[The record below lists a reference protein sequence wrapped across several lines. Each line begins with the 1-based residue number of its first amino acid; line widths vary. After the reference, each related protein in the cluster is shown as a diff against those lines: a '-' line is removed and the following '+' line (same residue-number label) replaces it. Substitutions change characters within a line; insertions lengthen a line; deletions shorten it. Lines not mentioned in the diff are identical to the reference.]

1 MIYHKEQQAQWAQ
14 YKIKYQAQLKENNKM
29 SNNIYNILGKLKG
42 ITDNAALTPDTE
54 ATTVYESVDARGS
67 ITEAVKSLEAK
78 YQTFKEAKAKPD
90 FLDVDKDGDKKE
102 PMKQAVKEKKAEPF
116 SSDDYDEYGVRHS
129 SSFNQPP
136 KKAVKDKN
144 NAKGAFKDM
153 FGGDAKDLTSKLKI
167 KEGAGP
173 YTLDDPKHPKFK
185 ANYEKF
191 KKSNPDCKLADFVA
205 AMKKKEKNLSEAAYD
220 EPAEIDADAVA
231 KRKRLQALKD
241 KQEDERAERGSEK
254 TNTPIRKVAGN
265 AYGGAAQKDDVSDLD
280 ESVQF
285 GDTVKNSK
293 AEMKKAKLA
302 KIKEGRVMEETD
314 YFYEQVAKALC
325 EKNPNLNTADSEFA
339 DAVRKEMVAQGI
351 QPNRA
356 RNILLMD
363 EDFLGDVATSYS
375 HYSKEVAECG
385 APMNSHLGGV
395 SELDEIAALAGLP
408 APMAEADVQQ
418 EIGLERSSLEELDES
433 SINEAASRKDFR
445 MVADLIKNISDEAK
459 RKELAQHHA
468 DIFKQQ
474 NPRFSHD
481 KFYAAAGVV
490 EGNAFTGKLAD
501 TPAGETFSL
510 GDKTFTDTSA
520 IEEADMAE
528 GNEFSG
534 ALAAAKA
541 SGAKEFEVAG
551 KRYTVKEDI
560 NVNITANGQEDALN
574 LFRKLAGMDE
584 VTAQPAIQA
593 VGVTELPQDAESAI
607 AQGVVEPCDGAIEVV
622 DAVDEERDPEY
633 VNSPR
638 EQTAGIDAAI
648 PSGNDLHATKRAYK
662 IAQPGDNPM
671 AVAEAKDTSWSK
683 YTSLLKGLTK

>member
-1 MIYHKEQQAQWAQ
+1 
-14 YKIKYQAQLKENNKM
+14 
-29 SNNIYNILGKLKG
+29 
-42 ITDNAALTPDTE
+42 
-54 ATTVYESVDARGS
+54 
-67 ITEAVKSLEAK
+67 
-78 YQTFKEAKAKPD
+78 
-90 FLDVDKDGDKKE
+90 
-102 PMKQAVKEKKAEPF
+102 
-116 SSDDYDEYGVRHS
+116 
-129 SSFNQPP
+129 
-136 KKAVKDKN
+136 
-144 NAKGAFKDM
+144 
-153 FGGDAKDLTSKLKI
+153 
-167 KEGAGP
+167 
-173 YTLDDPKHPKFK
+173 
-185 ANYEKF
+185 
-191 KKSNPDCKLADFVA
+191 
-205 AMKKKEKNLSEAAYD
+205 
-220 EPAEIDADAVA
+220 
-231 KRKRLQALKD
+231 
-241 KQEDERAERGSEK
+241 
-254 TNTPIRKVAGN
+254 
-265 AYGGAAQKDDVSDLD
+265 
-280 ESVQF
+280 
-285 GDTVKNSK
+285 
-293 AEMKKAKLA
+293 
-302 KIKEGRVMEETD
+302 
-314 YFYEQVAKALC
+314 
-325 EKNPNLNTADSEFA
+325 
-339 DAVRKEMVAQGI
+339 MVAQGI

-385 APMNSHLGGV
+385 VPMNSHLGGV

-408 APMAEADVQQ
+408 APVAETDVAQ

-445 MVADLIKNISDEAK
+445 MVADLIKNIPDEAK

-490 EGNAFTGKLAD
+490 NEAELLPNP
-501 TPAGETFSL
+501 PAEINVDMDSL
-510 GDKTFTDTSA
+510 P
-520 IEEADMAE
+520 EAEMAE

-574 LFRKLAGMDE
+574 LFRKLAGME
-584 VTAQPAIQA
+584 QVTAQPVIQA
-593 VGVTELPQDAESAI
+593 VELPQDAESAI
-607 AQGVVEPCDGAIEVV
+607 AQGMI

>member
-1 MIYHKEQQAQWAQ
+1 
-14 YKIKYQAQLKENNKM
+14 M

-42 ITDNAALTPDTE
+42 ITDNAALTPETE

-78 YQTFKEAKAKPD
+78 YQTFKEAKDKPD

-102 PMKQAVKEKKAEPF
+102 PMKKA
-116 SSDDYDEYGVRHS
+116 
-129 SSFNQPP
+129 
-136 KKAVKDKN
+136 AKDKN

-167 KEGAGP
+167 KEGQGP

-220 EPAEIDADAVA
+220 EPAPVDADAVA

-241 KQEDERAERGSEK
+241 KQEDERAERGGEK

-265 AYGGAAQKDDVSDLD
+265 AYGGAASPDPESIDPLEKARDTIGNRRKPIDLGDPELD
-280 ESVQF
+280 ESIKF
-285 GDTVKNSK
+285 GDKIDNSK

-302 KIKEGRVMEETD
+302 KLKESRVMEETD
-314 YFYEQVAKALC
+314 YFYEKVAKSLC
-325 EKNPNLNTADSEFA
+325 AKNSTLDTAGSAFA

-351 QPNRA
+351 DPNRA

-363 EDFLGDVATSYS
+363 EDFLMDVASSYG
-375 HYSKEVAECG
+375 HYCKEVAECG

-395 SELDEIAALAGLP
+395 SELDEIAQLAGLS
-408 APMAEADVQQ
+408 APTREQAM
-418 EIGLERSSLEELDES
+418 GLERSNDMIDEAQGVDINGKEINVGSIEVEGVNSWDRPDFADAYITYAEFMDGTPLSDEELVQLEQQHGDLVNQAAHDSLEGS
-433 SINEAASRKDFR
+433 GDFLEEEDDDFP
-445 MVADLIKNISDEAK
+445 APPPEKNYVLE
-459 RKELAQHHA
+459 KE
-468 DIFKQQ
+468 DDDF
-474 NPRFSHD
+474 
-481 KFYAAAGVV
+481 
-490 EGNAFTGKLAD
+490 
-501 TPAGETFSL
+501 PAPPPEKNYVLEKEIG
-510 GDKTFTDTSA
+510 
-520 IEEADMAE
+520 E

-584 VTAQPAIQA
+584 VTAQPVLQA

-607 AQGVVEPCDGAIEVV
+607 AQGVV

-638 EQTAGIDAAI
+638 EQTAGIGAAI
-648 PSGNDLHATKRAYK
+648 PSGNDLHGAKRAYK
-662 IAQPGDNPM
+662 ITQPGDNPM
-671 AVAEAKDTSWSK
+671 AVTESKKDTSWNK
-683 YTSLLKGLTK
+683 YTGMLKGLLK

>member
-1 MIYHKEQQAQWAQ
+1 
-14 YKIKYQAQLKENNKM
+14 M

-42 ITDNAALTPDTE
+42 ISDTAASTPDIE

-78 YQTFKEAKAKPD
+78 YQTFKEAAAKPD
-90 FLDVDKDGDKKE
+90 FLDLDKDGDKKE

-144 NAKGAFKDM
+144 NAKGAFNDM
-153 FGGDAKDLTSKLKI
+153 FGGDANDLTSKLKI
-167 KEGAGP
+167 KEGQGP
-173 YTLDDPKHPKFK
+173 YELYNPKHPKFK
-185 ANYEKF
+185 ANYEKY
-191 KKSNPDCKLADFVA
+191 KAKHPDCTIAEYVA
-205 AMKKKEKNLSEAAYD
+205 AMKKKEATMNEASYD
-220 EPAEIDADAVA
+220 EPEAPNADAIA
-231 KRKRLQALKD
+231 KRKRLQAIKD
-241 KQEDERAERGSEK
+241 RQEDERAMGSK
-254 TNTPIRKVAGN
+254 DDTNTPIRKVAGK

-280 ESVQF
+280 EGIKF
-285 GDTVKNSK
+285 GDKIANNS
-293 AEMKKAKLA
+293 AELKKAKLA
-302 KIKEGRVMEETD
+302 KVTEGRVMEETD

-385 APMNSHLGGV
+385 VPMNSHLGGV

-408 APMAEADVQQ
+408 APVAETDVAQ

-445 MVADLIKNISDEAK
+445 MVADLIKNIPDEAK

-490 EGNAFTGKLAD
+490 NEAELLPNP
-501 TPAGETFSL
+501 PAEINVDMDSL
-510 GDKTFTDTSA
+510 P
-520 IEEADMAE
+520 EAEMAE

-574 LFRKLAGMDE
+574 LFRKLAGME
-584 VTAQPAIQA
+584 QVTAQPVIQA
-593 VGVTELPQDAESAI
+593 VELPQDAESAI
-607 AQGVVEPCDGAIEVV
+607 AQGMI

>member
-1 MIYHKEQQAQWAQ
+1 MIYHKEHKAQWAQ

-42 ITDNAALTPDTE
+42 ISDTAAPTPDTE

-78 YQTFKEAKAKPD
+78 YQTFKEAAAKPD
-90 FLDVDKDGDKKE
+90 FLDLDKDGDKKE

-153 FGGDAKDLTSKLKI
+153 FGGDANDLTSKLKI
-167 KEGAGP
+167 KEGMDDL
-173 YTLDDPKHPKFK
+173 TDLDSYQFADPDTDTSIDP
-185 ANYEKF
+185 ASA
-191 KKSNPDCKLADFVA
+191 KKSA
-205 AMKKKEKNLSEAAYD
+205 AEKRRRLQDIEDRRAEKDDWFSGKDAEPNVRIHQATYQD
-220 EPAEIDADAVA
+220 EPEELDELTTATGGVVT
-231 KRKRLQALKD
+231 
-241 KQEDERAERGSEK
+241 KQ
-254 TNTPIRKVAGN
+254 GN
-265 AYGGAAQKDDVSDLD
+265 VTTHKGKKYGGEEEQDRREKDIMDRKSRYNVVDVGDD
-280 ESVQF
+280 EDYEINEGTEF
-285 GDTVKNSK
+285 KDAGKIKNS
-293 AEMKKAKLA
+293 APAMKKAKLA

-325 EKNPNLNTADSEFA
+325 EKNPNLNTADSEFEM
-339 DAVRKEMVAQGI
+339 AVRKEMVAQGI

-375 HYSKEVAECG
+375 HYCKEVAECG
-385 APMNSHLGGV
+385 APMNSHLGGI

-408 APMAEADVQQ
+408 APVAETDVAQ

-445 MVADLIKNISDEAK
+445 MVADLIKNIPDEAK

-490 EGNAFTGKLAD
+490 EAELLPNP
-501 TPAGETFSL
+501 PAEINVDMDSL
-510 GDKTFTDTSA
+510 P
-520 IEEADMAE
+520 EAEMAE

-574 LFRKLAGMDE
+574 LFRKLAGME
-584 VTAQPAIQA
+584 QVTAQPVIQA
-593 VGVTELPQDAESAI
+593 VELPQDAESAI
-607 AQGVVEPCDGAIEVV
+607 AQGMI

>member
-1 MIYHKEQQAQWAQ
+1 
-14 YKIKYQAQLKENNKM
+14 M

-42 ITDNAALTPDTE
+42 ITDNAALTPETE

-78 YQTFKEAKAKPD
+78 YQTFKEAKDKPD

-102 PMKQAVKEKKAEPF
+102 PMKKA
-116 SSDDYDEYGVRHS
+116 
-129 SSFNQPP
+129 
-136 KKAVKDKN
+136 AKDKN

-167 KEGAGP
+167 KEGQGP

-220 EPAEIDADAVA
+220 EPAPVDADAVA

-241 KQEDERAERGSEK
+241 KQEDERAEPSGEK

-265 AYGGAAQKDDVSDLD
+265 AYGGAAQKDDLD
-280 ESVQF
+280 EGVQF
-285 GDTVKNSK
+285 GDKIDNSK

-302 KIKEGRVMEETD
+302 KLKESRVMEETD
-314 YFYEQVAKALC
+314 YFYEKVAKSLC
-325 EKNPNLNTADSEFA
+325 AKNSTLDTAGSEFA

-351 QPNRA
+351 DPNRA

-363 EDFLGDVATSYS
+363 EDFLMDVASSYG
-375 HYSKEVAECG
+375 HYCKEVAECG

-395 SELDEIAALAGLP
+395 SELDEIAQLAGLS
-408 APMAEADVQQ
+408 APTRDQAM
-418 EIGLERSSLEELDES
+418 GLERSSADELDEAQGVNINGKEINVG
-433 SINEAASRKDFR
+433 SIEVEGVNSWDRPDF
-445 MVADLIKNISDEAK
+445 ADAYITYAEFMDGTPLSDEELVQLEQQHGDLVNQAAHDSLEGSGDFLEEEDDDFPAPPPEK
-459 RKELAQHHA
+459 NYVLEKE
-468 DIFKQQ
+468 I
-474 NPRFSHD
+474 
-481 KFYAAAGVV
+481 G
-490 EGNAFTGKLAD
+490 
-501 TPAGETFSL
+501 
-510 GDKTFTDTSA
+510 
-520 IEEADMAE
+520 E

-551 KRYTVKEDI
+551 KRYTVKED
-560 NVNITANGQEDALN
+560 VNLN
-574 LFRKLAGMDE
+574 LTASGDQDVINLIARLAGIPGME
-584 VTAQPAIQA
+584 VPTPEGNPILQTQSQQVAQ
-593 VGVTELPQDAESAI
+593 ELPQDAESAI
-607 AQGVVEPCDGAIEVV
+607 AQGVIEPIEVDIV

-683 YTSLLKGLTK
+683 YTSMLKGLLK

>member
-1 MIYHKEQQAQWAQ
+1 
-14 YKIKYQAQLKENNKM
+14 
-29 SNNIYNILGKLKG
+29 
-42 ITDNAALTPDTE
+42 
-54 ATTVYESVDARGS
+54 
-67 ITEAVKSLEAK
+67 
-78 YQTFKEAKAKPD
+78 
-90 FLDVDKDGDKKE
+90 
-102 PMKQAVKEKKAEPF
+102 
-116 SSDDYDEYGVRHS
+116 
-129 SSFNQPP
+129 
-136 KKAVKDKN
+136 
-144 NAKGAFKDM
+144 
-153 FGGDAKDLTSKLKI
+153 
-167 KEGAGP
+167 
-173 YTLDDPKHPKFK
+173 
-185 ANYEKF
+185 
-191 KKSNPDCKLADFVA
+191 
-205 AMKKKEKNLSEAAYD
+205 
-220 EPAEIDADAVA
+220 
-231 KRKRLQALKD
+231 
-241 KQEDERAERGSEK
+241 
-254 TNTPIRKVAGN
+254 
-265 AYGGAAQKDDVSDLD
+265 
-280 ESVQF
+280 
-285 GDTVKNSK
+285 
-293 AEMKKAKLA
+293 
-302 KIKEGRVMEETD
+302 
-314 YFYEQVAKALC
+314 
-325 EKNPNLNTADSEFA
+325 
-339 DAVRKEMVAQGI
+339 MVAQGI

>member
-42 ITDNAALTPDTE
+42 ITDNAALTPETE

-78 YQTFKEAKAKPD
+78 YQTFKEAKDKPD

-102 PMKQAVKEKKAEPF
+102 PMKKA
-116 SSDDYDEYGVRHS
+116 
-129 SSFNQPP
+129 
-136 KKAVKDKN
+136 AKDKN

-167 KEGAGP
+167 KEGQGP

-220 EPAEIDADAVA
+220 EPAPVDADAVA

-241 KQEDERAERGSEK
+241 KQEDERAEPSGEK

-265 AYGGAAQKDDVSDLD
+265 AYGGAAQKDDLD
-280 ESVQF
+280 EGVQF
-285 GDTVKNSK
+285 GDKIDNSK

-302 KIKEGRVMEETD
+302 KLKESRVMEETD
-314 YFYEQVAKALC
+314 YFYEKVAKSLC
-325 EKNPNLNTADSEFA
+325 AKNSTLDTAGSEFA

-351 QPNRA
+351 DPNRA

-363 EDFLGDVATSYS
+363 EDFLMDVASSYG
-375 HYSKEVAECG
+375 HYCKEVAECG

-395 SELDEIAALAGLP
+395 SELDEIAQLAGLS
-408 APMAEADVQQ
+408 APTRDQAM
-418 EIGLERSSLEELDES
+418 GLERSSADELDEAQGVNINGKEINVG
-433 SINEAASRKDFR
+433 SIEVEGVNSWDRPDF
-445 MVADLIKNISDEAK
+445 ADAYITYAEFMDGTPLSDEELVQLEQQHGDLVNQAAHDSLEGSGDFLEEEDDDFPAPPPEK
-459 RKELAQHHA
+459 NYVLEKE
-468 DIFKQQ
+468 DDDF
-474 NPRFSHD
+474 
-481 KFYAAAGVV
+481 
-490 EGNAFTGKLAD
+490 
-501 TPAGETFSL
+501 PAPPPEKNYVLEKEIG
-510 GDKTFTDTSA
+510 
-520 IEEADMAE
+520 E

-551 KRYTVKEDI
+551 KRYTVKED
-560 NVNITANGQEDALN
+560 VNLN
-574 LFRKLAGMDE
+574 LTASGDQDVINLIARLAGIPGME
-584 VTAQPAIQA
+584 VPTPEGNPILQTQSQQVAQ
-593 VGVTELPQDAESAI
+593 ELPQDAESAI
-607 AQGVVEPCDGAIEVV
+607 AQGVIEPIEVDIV

-683 YTSLLKGLTK
+683 YTSMLKGLLK

>member
-1 MIYHKEQQAQWAQ
+1 
-14 YKIKYQAQLKENNKM
+14 M

-42 ITDNAALTPDTE
+42 ITDNAALTPETE

-78 YQTFKEAKAKPD
+78 YQTFKEAKDKPD

-102 PMKQAVKEKKAEPF
+102 PMKKA
-116 SSDDYDEYGVRHS
+116 
-129 SSFNQPP
+129 
-136 KKAVKDKN
+136 AKDKN

-167 KEGAGP
+167 KEGQGP

-220 EPAEIDADAVA
+220 EPAEVDADAVA
-231 KRKRLQALKD
+231 KRKRLQAIKD
-241 KQEDERAERGSEK
+241 RQEDERAMGGSSE
-254 TNTPIRKVAGN
+254 TNTPIRKVAGK
-265 AYGGAAQKDDVSDLD
+265 AYGGAAQKDDANELD
-280 ESVQF
+280 EGVEF
-285 GDTVKNSK
+285 GDKIDNSK

-302 KIKEGRVMEETD
+302 KLKESRVMEETD
-314 YFYEQVAKALC
+314 YFYEKVAKSLC
-325 EKNPNLNTADSEFA
+325 DKNPTMDTASSEFA

-351 QPNRA
+351 DPNRA

-363 EDFLGDVATSYS
+363 EDFLMDVASSYG
-375 HYSKEVAECG
+375 HYCKQVAEGG

-395 SELDEIAALAGLP
+395 SELDEIAQLAGLS
-408 APMAEADVQQ
+408 APTREQAM
-418 EIGLERSSLEELDES
+418 GLERSNDMIDEAQGVTVNGKEINVGSIEVEGVYSWDSPDFADAYITHAEFMDGTPLSDEELVQLEQQHGDLVNQAAHDSLEGS
-433 SINEAASRKDFR
+433 GDFLEEEDDDFP
-445 MVADLIKNISDEAK
+445 APPPEKNYVLE
-459 RKELAQHHA
+459 KE
-468 DIFKQQ
+468 DDDF
-474 NPRFSHD
+474 
-481 KFYAAAGVV
+481 
-490 EGNAFTGKLAD
+490 
-501 TPAGETFSL
+501 PAPPPEKNYVLEKEIG
-510 GDKTFTDTSA
+510 
-520 IEEADMAE
+520 E

-584 VTAQPAIQA
+584 VTAQPVLQA

-607 AQGVVEPCDGAIEVV
+607 AQGVV

-638 EQTAGIDAAI
+638 EQTAGIGAAI
-648 PSGNDLHATKRAYK
+648 PSGNDLHGAKRAYK
-662 IAQPGDNPM
+662 ITQPGDNPM
-671 AVAEAKDTSWSK
+671 AVTESKKDTSWNK
-683 YTSLLKGLTK
+683 YTGMLKGLLK

>member
-1 MIYHKEQQAQWAQ
+1 
-14 YKIKYQAQLKENNKM
+14 L
-29 SNNIYNILGKLKG
+29 YN
-42 ITDNAALTPDTE
+42 
-54 ATTVYESVDARGS
+54 
-67 ITEAVKSLEAK
+67 
-78 YQTFKEAKAKPD
+78 
-90 FLDVDKDGDKKE
+90 
-102 PMKQAVKEKKAEPF
+102 
-116 SSDDYDEYGVRHS
+116 
-129 SSFNQPP
+129 
-136 KKAVKDKN
+136 
-144 NAKGAFKDM
+144 
-153 FGGDAKDLTSKLKI
+153 
-167 KEGAGP
+167 
-173 YTLDDPKHPKFK
+173 PKHPKFK
-185 ANYEKF
+185 ANYEKY
-191 KKSNPDCKLADFVA
+191 KAKHPDCTIAEYVA
-205 AMKKKEKNLSEAAYD
+205 AMKKKEATMNEASYD
-220 EPAEIDADAVA
+220 EPEAPNADAIA
-231 KRKRLQALKD
+231 KRKRLQAIKD
-241 KQEDERAERGSEK
+241 RQEDERAMGSK
-254 TNTPIRKVAGN
+254 DDTNTPIRKVAGK

-280 ESVQF
+280 EGIKF
-285 GDTVKNSK
+285 GDKIANNS
-293 AEMKKAKLA
+293 AELKKAKLA
-302 KIKEGRVMEETD
+302 KVTEGRVMEETD

-385 APMNSHLGGV
+385 VPMNSHLGGV

-408 APMAEADVQQ
+408 APVAETDVAQ

-445 MVADLIKNISDEAK
+445 MVADLIKNIPDEAK

-490 EGNAFTGKLAD
+490 NEAELLPNP
-501 TPAGETFSL
+501 PAEINVDMDSL
-510 GDKTFTDTSA
+510 P
-520 IEEADMAE
+520 EAEMAE

-574 LFRKLAGMDE
+574 LFRKLAGME
-584 VTAQPAIQA
+584 QVTAQPVIQA
-593 VGVTELPQDAESAI
+593 VELPQDAESAI
-607 AQGVVEPCDGAIEVV
+607 AQGMI

>member
-1 MIYHKEQQAQWAQ
+1 
-14 YKIKYQAQLKENNKM
+14 
-29 SNNIYNILGKLKG
+29 
-42 ITDNAALTPDTE
+42 
-54 ATTVYESVDARGS
+54 
-67 ITEAVKSLEAK
+67 
-78 YQTFKEAKAKPD
+78 
-90 FLDVDKDGDKKE
+90 
-102 PMKQAVKEKKAEPF
+102 MKQAVKEKKAEPF

-136 KKAVKDKN
+136 KKADKDKN

-167 KEGAGP
+167 KEGQGP
-173 YTLDDPKHPKFK
+173 YELYNPKHPKFK
-185 ANYEKF
+185 ANYEKY
-191 KKSNPDCKLADFVA
+191 KAKHPDCTIAEYVA
-205 AMKKKEKNLSEAAYD
+205 AMKKKEATMNEASYD
-220 EPAEIDADAVA
+220 EPEAPNADAIA
-231 KRKRLQALKD
+231 KRKRLQAIKD
-241 KQEDERAERGSEK
+241 RQEDERAMGSK
-254 TNTPIRKVAGN
+254 DDTNTPIRKVAGKS
-265 AYGGAAQKDDVSDLD
+265 YGGAAQKDDVSDLD
-280 ESVQF
+280 EGIKF
-285 GDTVKNSK
+285 GDKIANNS
-293 AEMKKAKLA
+293 AVMKKAKLA

-325 EKNPNLNTADSEFA
+325 EKNPNLNTADGEFS

-375 HYSKEVAECG
+375 HYCKEVTEGG

-408 APMAEADVQQ
+408 APMQEADVQQ

-445 MVADLIKNISDEAK
+445 MVADLIKNIPDEAK

-490 EGNAFTGKLAD
+490 NEAELLPNP
-501 TPAGETFSL
+501 PAEINVDMDSL
-510 GDKTFTDTSA
+510 P
-520 IEEADMAE
+520 EAEMAE

-574 LFRKLAGMDE
+574 LFRKLAGME
-584 VTAQPAIQA
+584 QVTAQPVIQA
-593 VGVTELPQDAESAI
+593 VELPQDAESAI
-607 AQGVVEPCDGAIEVV
+607 AQGMI

>member
-1 MIYHKEQQAQWAQ
+1 
-14 YKIKYQAQLKENNKM
+14 M

-42 ITDNAALTPDTE
+42 ITDNATSAPDTE

-67 ITEAVKSLEAK
+67 ITEAVKSLEEK
-78 YQTFKEAKAKPD
+78 YQTFKESAKPD
-90 FLDVDKDGDKKE
+90 FLDLDKDGDKKE
-102 PMKQAVKEKKAEPF
+102 PMKKA
-116 SSDDYDEYGVRHS
+116 
-129 SSFNQPP
+129 
-136 KKAVKDKN
+136 AKDKN

-205 AMKKKEKNLSEAAYD
+205 AMKKKEKALSEAAYD
-220 EPAEIDADAVA
+220 EPEAPNADAIA

-241 KQEDERAERGSEK
+241 KQEDERAMGGSSE
-254 TNTPIRKVAGN
+254 TNTPIRKVAGK

-280 ESVQF
+280 EGVEFS
-285 GDTVKNSK
+285 DKIDNSK

-302 KIKEGRVMEETD
+302 KLKESRVMEETD
-314 YFYEQVAKALC
+314 YFYEKVAKALC
-325 EKNPNLNTADSEFA
+325 DKNSTLDTAGSEFA

-351 QPNRA
+351 DPNRA

-363 EDFLGDVATSYS
+363 EDFLMDVASSYG
-375 HYSKEVAECG
+375 HYCKEVAECG

-395 SELDEIAALAGLP
+395 SELDEIAALAGIP
-408 APMAEADVQQ
+408 APMAEADVQH
-418 EIGLERSSLEELDES
+418 EIGLERSSLEDLDE
-433 SINEAASRKDFR
+433 
-445 MVADLIKNISDEAK
+445 ADME
-459 RKELAQHHA
+459 
-468 DIFKQQ
+468 
-474 NPRFSHD
+474 
-481 KFYAAAGVV
+481 
-490 EGNAFTGKLAD
+490 EGNAFTGKLAA
-501 TPAGETFSL
+501 TSPGENFKL
-510 GDKTFTDTSA
+510 GNKSYKDTSA

-584 VTAQPAIQA
+584 VTAQPVLQA

-607 AQGVVEPCDGAIEVV
+607 AQGVV

-683 YTSLLKGLTK
+683 YTSLLKSLLK

>member
-1 MIYHKEQQAQWAQ
+1 
-14 YKIKYQAQLKENNKM
+14 M

-54 ATTVYESVDARGS
+54 TTTVYESVDARGS

-78 YQTFKEAKAKPD
+78 YQTFKEAAAKPD

-144 NAKGAFKDM
+144 NAKGAFNDM
-153 FGGDAKDLTSKLKI
+153 FGGDANDLTSKLKI
-167 KEGAGP
+167 KEGQGP
-173 YTLDDPKHPKFK
+173 YELYNPKHPKFK
-185 ANYEKF
+185 ANYEKY
-191 KKSNPDCKLADFVA
+191 KAKHPDCTIAEYVA
-205 AMKKKEKNLSEAAYD
+205 AMKKKEATMNEAAYD
-220 EPAEIDADAVA
+220 EPEAPNADAIA
-231 KRKRLQALKD
+231 KRKRLQAIKD
-241 KQEDERAERGSEK
+241 RQEDERAMGGK
-254 TNTPIRKVAGN
+254 DDTNTPIRKVAGK

-325 EKNPNLNTADSEFA
+325 EKNPNLNTADSEFEM
-339 DAVRKEMVAQGI
+339 AVRKEMVAQGI

-363 EDFLGDVATSYS
+363 EDFLGDVATSYG
-375 HYSKEVAECG
+375 HYCKELAECG
-385 APMNSHLGGV
+385 APMNSHLGGI

-408 APMAEADVQQ
+408 APMQEADIQQ

-445 MVADLIKNISDEAK
+445 MVADLIKNIPDEAK

-574 LFRKLAGMDE
+574 LFRKLAGME
-584 VTAQPAIQA
+584 QVTAQPAIQA
-593 VGVTELPQDAESAI
+593 IELPQDAESAI
-607 AQGVVEPCDGAIEVV
+607 AQGIVEPVEVEVV